1 MKTFIQ
7 IGTNN
12 GDDDFYNIVSKLS
25 EKSKIILIEPQS
37 DLVSLIEKKYNKISN
52 LHEIIILN
60 NGVVHDKKINVLYKY
75 EETTNG
81 VLSSVISRKSHDY
94 VKGTIS
100 FEPITISEI
109 CEKYDITKIDL
120 LFIDTEGY
128 DYMIMDS
135 LDLNRLDISEIICE
149 IWPYDI
155 DSNETIKTG
164 PEFFNQIIT
173 PKFGEYDISKYDC
186 CNYKFTKKNNK

>member
-12 GDDDFYNIVSKLS
+12 GDDDFYNIVSNLS
-25 EKSKIILIEPQS
+25 ENSKIILIEPQL
-37 DLVSLIEKKYNKISN
+37 DLIPLIKKRYDEFSK

-81 VLSSVISRKSHDY
+81 VLSSVISRKSYNY
-94 VKGTIS
+94 VKDTIS
-100 FEPITISEI
+100 FDPITISEI

-120 LFIDTEGY
+120 LYIDTEGY

-135 LDLNRLDISEIICE
+135 LDLNSLYISEICR
-149 IWPYDI
+149 
-155 DSNETIKTG
+155 
-164 PEFFNQIIT
+164 
-173 PKFGEYDISKYDC
+173 
-186 CNYKFTKKNNK
+186 